1 MNCNNQLISEWKS
14 STKKI
19 FWSTILLFFAGII
32 STIYDYVSY
41 AVTIFSMVSGMASSA
56 LGSLGRG
63 SVIDM
68 SDFVEW
74 GLSSKGL
81 VIIGYILYIWGLT
94 SFASIQRLEET
105 STQVRKIRTAGIIL
119 AIVVLIDMVFGVLGS
134 IPVLGWFFRLFV
146 FIMTLYCYYKM
157 KNAAGKLMVAEDF
170 NDRAKRG
177 SRNLRFAAVCE
188 IRLMWLPLWTAIIM
202 LILAVFGI
210 WMFGHSKNIQAA
222 EDVIK
227 FMGGMYGFVVFIVC
241 IIAACSMFCAF
252 WWPIMGW
259 YRVMTGGPADANDN
273 KLEIQQ
279 EPVEDEPIAEPLQES
294 KAERLPEIEEEKKT
308 PWLEENKKWLLPV
321 GGVVALALL
330 IWGAISIF
338 GHTGKGNDLLPVQK
352 PAWEKFVVVLNDEVA
367 VFKEAKTISPQ
378 LQIMQENLDSDA
390 AAQYFKWSDDSDKRG
405 YSSSNYLLS
414 RNKILPVVGEEGE
427 WYKVVVSDDELGFLD
442 CYVQKTYCRE
452 VKPDP
457 ITPELLQNLRSYN
470 WSEASF
476 GLQTEGKFK
485 NLCFISSFDEMDG
498 CWLDIA
504 VLYDGVLINPLT
516 KHITAYANEVGEL
529 YEISSDNESEM
540 SSLNYNSQLQGA
552 GGWLDAQLIVQK
564 AKSGELDLER
574 FFESIP
580 TSQSPIQKVSYYFP
594 EINKDVLFTFIHNVS
609 GNQSSTSIDGVEDKG
624 FTGFTYV
631 IDSGEYG
638 YELFAEANGE
648 RKTTGIS
655 GAQVNILDQ
664 ADYDGDGEQEAVVYE
679 WGGGNT
685 IEPPY
690 IVYFDRETQEFKKA
704 IGFND
709 ASESPEVKVEKWK
722 DRPSFRVDIG
732 LRKDRYVYE
741 DHSVVLAEC
750 IVPNVGEVIS
760 TITVDQ
766 LFGKSEEPEEKT
778 AHIDIDGDGE
788 KDKVLFMH
796 DTSHFLDWG
805 KRMMLKDMSGSYWC
819 LPDGHDNI
827 GVTGSKFAFI
837 KPDEGDVPNLLTDD
851 AWFYKWIDGKY
862 VLQ

>member
-1 MNCNNQLISEWKS
+1 MESNIQLLSEWKS

-19 FWSTILLFFAGII
+19 FWSTILLFFAGVI
-32 STIYDYVSY
+32 STIYDYISY
-41 AVTIFSMVSGMASSA
+41 AAAIFSMVSGMASSA

-63 SVIDM
+63 SLIDM

-105 STQVRKIRTAGIIL
+105 ATQVRKIRAAGIVL
-119 AIVVLIDMVFGVLGS
+119 AVVVMIDMVFGVLGS

-188 IRLMWLPLWTAIIM
+188 IRLMWLPLWAAI
-202 LILAVFGI
+202 F
-210 WMFGHSKNIQAA
+210 
-222 EDVIK
+222 
-227 FMGGMYGFVVFIVC
+227 FIVLGLVPMMMASNPSVSGAMKLIGLYAIVTL
-241 IIAACSMFCAF
+241 IIFGVFYVCFMFCAF

-427 WYKVVVSDDELGFLD
+427 WYKVTVSEEYVGTVD
-442 CYVQKTYCRE
+442 CYIQKTYCRE
-452 VKPDP
+452 VKPEP
-457 ITPELLQNLRSYN
+457 ITPEVLNGMKSYN
-470 WSEASF
+470 WYNAF
-476 GLQTEGKFK
+476 YGLQTDGKLKNICFVSVMGEMEG
-485 NLCFISSFDEMDG
+485 E
-498 CWLDIA
+498 WLDAA

-516 KHITAYANEVGEL
+516 KRISTQLNHNENADPLVVSSENGYTCL
-529 YEISSDNESEM
+529 YYSDSM
-540 SSLNYNSQLQGA
+540 TDNYV
-552 GGWLDAQLIVQK
+552 LDARKISQE
-564 AKSGELDLER
+564 AKSSKIDLNHL
-574 FFESIP
+574 FESIP
-580 TSQSPIQKVSYYFP
+580 TSQSSIQQVSYYFP
-594 EINKDVLFTFIHNVS
+594 EIDKEHLFTFIQDVS
-609 GNQSSTSIDGVEDKG
+609 GSQSSANIDGVEDKKEFSG
-624 FTGFTYV
+624 YTFFTDKLDGMVGLY
-631 IDSGEYG
+631 
-638 YELFAEANGE
+638 AEVDGDRRCTDIEGE
-648 RKTTGIS
+648 RID
-655 GAQVNILDQ
+655 VLDQ
-664 ADYDGDGEQEAVVYE
+664 DDYDGDGEREALVYV
-679 WGGGNT
+679 WGGGNA
-685 IEPPY
+685 IEPPF
-690 IVYFDRETQEFKKA
+690 IVYFDKETQEFKKA
-704 IGFND
+704 LGFED
-709 ASESPEVKVEKWK
+709 ASDQPLINIEKWK
-722 DRPSFRVDIG
+722 GKPSFRVDIG

-741 DHSVVLAEC
+741 NHEVKLAER
-750 IVPNVGEVIS
+750 IAPDLGEVIS
-760 TITVDQ
+760 TITVKQ
-766 LFGKSEEPEEKT
+766 VFGSSEEYEEKT
-778 AHIDIDGDGE
+778 ANLDIDGYEGKE
-788 KDKVLFMH
+788 QLLFMH
-796 DTSHFLDWG
+796 DTSHFLGWG
-805 KRMMLKDMSGSYWC
+805 KQMQLKRISGRNNGWTFPKSE
-819 LPDGHDNI
+819 DEEFQI
-827 GVTGSKFAFI
+827 IGSKFTFL
-837 KPDEGDVPNLLTDD
+837 KSDNLLMPDILCDD
-851 AWFYKWIDGKY
+851 AWLYKWVDESY
-862 VLQ
+862 VMQ